1 MLHYQNLAVRGIV
14 LFAIALINLVLAVP
28 AMAKTESFQLHSDK
42 GYRLETSFTYDERE
56 NRATNNLDFLEV
68 RFYDP
73 DGEMMASYDNIVDGK
88 VLGNYFEF
96 DYDLDT
102 HQPLGEIDI
111 GGESAGEMYLKGSM
125 KRGFFLI
132 EVKPTGEE
140 VVDAGEWTV
149 SSE

>member
-1 MLHYQNLAVRGIV
+1 MLHYQNFAVKGII
-14 LFAIALINLVLAVP
+14 LFAIALMNLVWAVP
-28 AMAKTESFQLHSDK
+28 AMAMTESFQLHSDK
-42 GYRLETSFTYDERE
+42 GYRLETSFAYDETK
-56 NRATNNLDFLEV
+56 ATNNLEFLEV
-68 RFYDP
+68 RFYNP

-96 DYDLDT
+96 DYDLIA

-125 KRGFFLI
+125 ERGFSLI
-132 EVKPTGEE
+132 QVKPTGEE
-140 VVDAGEWTV
+140 EEMDTGEWTV

>member
-1 MLHYQNLAVRGIV
+1 MLHYQNFAVRGIV
-14 LFAIALINLVLAVP
+14 LFAIALINLVLAIP
-28 AMAKTESFQLHSDK
+28 AMATTESFQLHSDK

-56 NRATNNLDFLEV
+56 NGATNNLDSLMV
-68 RFYDP
+68 RFYNP

-96 DYDLDT
+96 DYDLVA